1 MPVRQEFRR
10 PVITAY
16 CYRSGRI
23 HRRLIGP
30 GDPLPEGCTWVDA
43 LKPTEEE
50 RSALTAT
57 LGVDLPSLADM
68 MEIEASSRLY
78 SDNDCAY
85 MTAPVV
91 ANAETEAP
99 ESNALTLVLTATTLV
114 TLRYIEPKSIGIF
127 ADRLDRNPALAATNI
142 TVLVGLLD
150 TMVDRT
156 ADVLEVIASRLERL
170 STDVFDRS
178 WPQETRG
185 PAANRKRPPAE
196 RDLQEVLRGIG
207 KAGDLTGKVRDS
219 LAGLGRMVAYA
230 SVKVSLTNEQKRT
243 LKTVQ
248 RDIQSLTEHADFQAQ
263 RVSFLLDATLGAI
276 NIEQNNIVK
285 IFSIV
290 SAAFVPPTLIASIYG
305 MNFENMPELSWP
317 FGYPLALG
325 VMVAS
330 GVLPLLYFKRR
341 GWL

>member
-1 MPVRQEFRR
+1 M
-10 PVITAY
+10 ITAY
-16 CYRSGRI
+16 CYRSGAI
-23 HRRLIGP
+23 HRRVIGP
-30 GDPLPEGCTWVDA
+30 GDPLPEGCTWIDA

-50 RSALTAT
+50 RTALTGA
-57 LGVDLPSLADM
+57 LNVDLPSFEDM

-78 SDNDCAY
+78 TEESCSY

-91 ANAETEAP
+91 ANAETSAP
-99 ESNALTLVLTATTLV
+99 EANALTLVLTPTTLV

-127 ADRLDRNPALAATNI
+127 AERLNRNPHLAATN
-142 TVLVGLLD
+142 VAALVGLLD

-170 STDVFDRS
+170 STDVFDRA

-185 PAANRKRPPAE
+185 PATERKRPPAE

-207 KAGDLTGKVRDS
+207 KAGDLAGKVRDS
-219 LAGLGRMVAYA
+219 LAGLGRVVAYVNA
-230 SVKVSLTNEQKRT
+230 VKPSLSNDQKRT
-243 LKTVQ
+243 LKTVL

-285 IFSIV
+285 TFSV
-290 SAAFVPPTLIASIYG
+290 VAVAFMPPTLIASIYG
-305 MNFENMPELSWP
+305 MNFEVMPELSWP
-317 FGYPLALG
+317 FGYPMALALM
-325 VMVAS
+325 VMS
-330 GVLPLLYFKRR
+330 GILPLLYFKRR

>member
-1 MPVRQEFRR
+1 M
-10 PVITAY
+10 ITAY
-16 CYRSGRI
+16 CYRAGGI
-23 HRRLIGP
+23 HRRVIGP
-30 GDPLPEGCTWVDA
+30 GDPLPEGCTWIDA

-50 RSALTAT
+50 RAALTGA
-57 LGVDLPSLADM
+57 LNVDLPSFEDM

-78 SDNDCAY
+78 TEESCAY

-91 ANAETEAP
+91 ANAETATPEA
-99 ESNALTLVLTATTLV
+99 NALTLVLTPTTLV

-127 ADRLDRNPALAATNI
+127 ADRLSRNAHLASSNMAA
-142 TVLVGLLD
+142 LVGLLD

-170 STDVFDRS
+170 SADVFDRS

-185 PAANRKRPPAE
+185 PAAERKRPPAE

-207 KAGDLTGKVRDS
+207 KAGDLAGKVRDS
-219 LAGLGRMVAYA
+219 LAGLGRVVAYVHA
-230 SVKVSLTNEQKRT
+230 VNLTLTNDQKRT

-290 SAAFVPPTLIASIYG
+290 SSAFIPPTLIASIYG
-305 MNFENMPELSWP
+305 MNFEYMPELSWP
-317 FGYPLALG
+317 FGYPLAIG
-325 VMVAS
+325 VMLAS
-330 GVLPLLYFKRR
+330 GGLPLLYFKRR